1 MKLFITAEHAGNE
14 IPEEVKKLFLGKEQ
28 ILASHRGYDIG
39 TFDLFEDLK
48 KLADFSAIQKT
59 SRMVIECNRSIGHKN
74 LFSEITK
81 NCDAQDK
88 QKLIRIYYLPYRN
101 LIEDAMRKEIS
112 LAQSVLH
119 IALHSF
125 TPELNDRI
133 RHNDIGLLY
142 DPKSKPE
149 KEFCKKFKTFL
160 QKENPDLIIRY
171 NYPYLGISDG
181 LTSYLRQKFSENY
194 IGIELEI
201 NQKLAIDF
209 AFPTSLKNSIK
220 NYLKEILL

>member
-1 MKLFITAEHAGNE
+1 M
-14 IPEEVKKLFLGKEQ
+14 
-28 ILASHRGYDIG
+28 
-39 TFDLFEDLK
+39 
-48 KLADFSAIQKT
+48 
-59 SRMVIECNRSIGHKN
+59 
-74 LFSEITK
+74 
-81 NCDAQDK
+81 
-88 QKLIRIYYLPYRN
+88 PYRN

-201 NQKLAIDF
+201 NQKLAIIG
-209 AFPTSLKNSIK
+209 AALV
-220 NYLKEILL
+220 